1 LIMAIR
7 TILLASASVVV
18 SAGSAMAQTNSPPAK
33 DSIVGEVIVTASPLG
48 GDPDRFAT
56 IVETVNS
63 DQIAAAGGG
72 NLADALRDVPGVSGT
87 SFAAGASRPVIRGMD
102 ANRVKVLE
110 DGLSSS
116 DVSDIGPD
124 HGVPIDPLSTD
135 RIEVVR
141 GAATLRYGSQ
151 AIGGVVNAI
160 DDRIPNRLPDT
171 GLEGQVLFAGN
182 TNGDNGEAAVHL
194 DGKVGDLALHADGFG
209 RRASDYDTPLG
220 VQGNSFF
227 RGGGASVGGSY
238 FFNNGNSRTG
248 LAVVQYDAK
257 YGIPSDTTYINMRQ
271 TRYMSRSSLQVGD
284 GMGVLQKVSID
295 LGYANYQHTENEPDG
310 SINSTFQNHEWDSR
324 IETLF
329 GKIGPFS
336 TTAIGVQGGDR
347 RFQALGADGAY
358 LFPTHNQSLAGF
370 VFAEAPAG
378 PFDIQTAI
386 RAETDSIDGTP
397 ASNLAAHRHFTAGS
411 GSLGASIDVT
421 SDLKL
426 GLTLTSAARAPAV
439 TELFAR
445 GPHDGP
451 QTFETGDPTL
461 TMERSNSV
469 EGTARLHLGKV
480 KIEASAWAAQ
490 FQNYIYGQLTGRM
503 CGDADVCSFNG
514 PGDLKELNYSQR
526 DANFGGL
533 EGKAS
538 LPLLTQ
544 PAGALSLNLLGDTVR
559 ARFANGGGDV
569 PRIQPS
575 RLGGGL
581 AWSSKSL
588 DASFMVMEVAAQ
600 NHPGAG
606 ETPTPGYTDVDAQI
620 AWTPQIKGR
629 EITIALVGHNL
640 GDAVI
645 RNAVALNRDV
655 VAQSGRDVRLVFT
668 SKF

>member
-1 LIMAIR
+1 MTTRAL
-7 TILLASASVVV
+7 LLASAGVFITAS
-18 SAGSAMAQTNSPPAK
+18 SAMAQSSSPPIRDAT
-33 DSIVGEVIVTASPLG
+33 VGELIITASPLG

-56 IVETVNS
+56 IVEAVTS

-160 DDRIPNRLPDT
+160 DDRIPTRLPEDP
-171 GLEGQVLFAGN
+171 LEGQVLVAGN
-182 TNGDNGEAAVHL
+182 TNGANGEAAVHL
-194 DGKVGDLALHADGFG
+194 DGKIGDLALHADGFG

-220 VQGNSFF
+220 VQDNSFF
-227 RGGGASVGGSY
+227 RGGGGSVGGSY
-238 FFNNGNSRTG
+238 FFNGGASHTG

-257 YGIPSDTTYINMRQ
+257 YGIPSDTTYIDMRQ
-271 TRYMSRSSLQVGD
+271 TKYMSRSSLQVGD
-284 GMGVLQKVSID
+284 GTGVLQKVTVD
-295 LGYANYQHTENEPDG
+295 LGYADYQHTENEPDG
-310 SINSTFQNHEWDSR
+310 SIISTFQNHEWDSR
-324 IETLF
+324 IEALL

-336 TTAIGVQGGDR
+336 TTAIGLQGADR
-347 RFQALGADGAY
+347 RFQALGADGNY

-370 VFAEAPAG
+370 VFAEAPVG
-378 PFDIQTAI
+378 PVDIQSAI
-386 RAETDSIDGTP
+386 RAETDSVDGTP
-397 ASNLAAHRHFTAGS
+397 ASNLATHRDFTPVS
-411 GSLGASIDVT
+411 GSLGASLDIT
-421 SDLKL
+421 SNLKL

-451 QTFETGDPTL
+451 GTFETGDPTL

-469 EGTARLHLGKV
+469 EGTARFTLGKV
-480 KIEASAWAAQ
+480 RIEGSAWAAQ
-490 FQNYIYGQLTGRM
+490 FQNYIYGQLTGRA
-503 CGDADVCSFNG
+503 CDGNGVCAFGG
-514 PGDLKELNYSQR
+514 PGDLKQLNYSQR
-526 DANFGGL
+526 GANFSGL
-533 EGKAS
+533 EAKAG
-538 LPLLTQ
+538 LPLLTR
-544 PAGALSLNLLGDTVR
+544 ADGALSLNLLGDTVR
-559 ARFANGGGDV
+559 AKFTNGGGDV

-581 AWSSKSL
+581 AWRSKSL
-588 DASFMVMEVAAQ
+588 NASFMVMDVAAQ

-606 ETPTPGYTDVDAQI
+606 ETSTPGYTDLDAQI

-629 EITIALVGHNL
+629 DITLALVGHNL
-640 GDAVI
+640 GDAVT

-655 VAQSGRDVRLVFT
+655 VVQPGRDVRLVLT